1 MLLNIFDDTL
11 ESKSISV
18 ISPLLLYTTLN
29 ISSVSILYTCLVM
42 DLFIIKIVNFLT
54 SDSAYD
60 FKIGMVFFE

>member
-60 FKIGMVFFE
+60 FKIGMAFFE